1 MGQRLLSFCGCVIFH
16 CVDLPHFVYPFS
28 LVDTWAVPALGT
40 LRNKA
45 AVNIRA
51 FVCTRFSTVCLEA
64 EPWSHLSA
72 PCDHLRSHERAS
84 QGGCTASHSLWQD
97 TRAPMAPLSFVIV
110 GAGFEPSWGD
120 TRHPELTLCCCVV
133 PEAHHCSRVRPAR
146 DETHKGEEP
155 TQESPGYTIL
165 GSVSPLTPKSET

>member
-1 MGQRLLSFCGCVIFH
+1 MSQRLLSFCGCMIFH

-45 AVNIRA
+45 AVNIHV
-51 FVCTRFSTVCLEA
+51 FVCTCFSTVCLEV

-72 PCDHLRSHERAS
+72 LCDHLRSHERAALLLTPSGKTQGS
-84 QGGCTASHSLWQD
+84 QWLHCYLSLSVQG
-97 TRAPMAPLSFVIV
+97 SN
-110 GAGFEPSWGD
+110 
-120 TRHPELTLCCCVV
+120 HPGVTHDIQSLLTLCCCVV

-146 DETHKGEEP
+146 DETHKDEEP

-165 GSVSPLTPKSET
+165 ASVSPLVPKSET